1 MIIYDITK
9 EGTFESLDKWYTKL
23 TESADENIVIMACG
37 NKTDLVD
44 ERQVSKESAEEF
56 AQEKEVLFIETS
68 ALESSN
74 VETAFM
80 QVV

>member
-9 EGTFESLDKWYTKL
+9 EGTFDSLDKWYTKL

-44 ERQVSKESAEEF
+44 ER
-56 AQEKEVLFIETS
+56 
-68 ALESSN
+68 
-74 VETAFM
+74 
-80 QVV
+80 